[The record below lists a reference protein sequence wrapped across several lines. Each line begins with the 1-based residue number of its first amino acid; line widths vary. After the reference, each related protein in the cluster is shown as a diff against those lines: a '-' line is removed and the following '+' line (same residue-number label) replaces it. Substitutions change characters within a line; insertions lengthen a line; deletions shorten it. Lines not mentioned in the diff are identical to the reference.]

1 MRRFAVALLAISA
14 LSNVALLSTA
24 IAEVLAASAQG
35 FSLTIRTHTQAA
47 PSMAYDAFVDIGRWW
62 HPDHSY
68 SGDAGNLSLQMQPG
82 GAFLE
87 TLPGGGFVKHMELVY
102 ADPGKEIRLLGGLG
116 PLQAMGLNGALSVRF
131 EPGEQG
137 GTTVTMTY
145 KVSGFAQGG
154 LEGLAP
160 IVDRVQR
167 EQMERH
173 ASYAD
178 SLYLAD

>member
-1 MRRFAVALLAISA
+1 MRLIAVVMLATFA
-14 LSNVALLSTA
+14 LSKAA
-24 IAEVLAASAQG
+24 FAEVLAVSPQG
-35 FSLTIRTHTQAA
+35 FSLKIQTQTKAA
-47 PSMAYDAFVDIGRWW
+47 PTIAYDAFAHIGQWW

-68 SGDAGNLSLQMQPG
+68 SGDAGNLSLQLTPG

-87 TLPGGGFVKHMELVY
+87 TLPSGGFVKHMELVY

-116 PLQAMGLNGALSVRF
+116 PLQSMGLVGALSVSF

-137 GTTVTMTY
+137 GTAITMTY
-145 KVSGFAQGG
+145 NVSGYTPGG

-167 EQMERH
+167 EQMQRH
-173 ASYAD
+173 AAYAD
-178 SLYLAD
+178 SLYQAD

>member
-1 MRRFAVALLAISA
+1 MRRFALGLLMVCT
-14 LSNVALLSTA
+14 LSNAA
-24 IAEVLAASAQG
+24 FAEVLAASPQG
-35 FSLTIRTHTQAA
+35 FSLKIRTHTKAA
-47 PSMAYDAFVDIGRWW
+47 PALAYDAFVQIGQWW

-68 SGDAGNLSLQMQPG
+68 SGDAGNLSLQLTPG

-87 TLPGGGFVKHMELVY
+87 KLPSGGFVKHMELVY

-116 PLQAMGLNGALSVRF
+116 PLQSMGLDGALSVSF
-131 EPGEQG
+131 EPAEQG

-145 KVSGFAQGG
+145 NVSGFTPGG

-160 IVDRVQR
+160 IVDSVQR

-173 ASYAD
+173 AAYAD
-178 SLYLAD
+178 SLYQAD